1 MTRAQSPQSR
11 YRCIKCSHSIVA
23 KMAYHLM
30 TSGVQQQDLSIF
42 TKKHAHDDEGRH
54 CVICCVADICTGYC
68 LDHRWYSSKFASGA
82 IWTCKCVAQN
92 LHRVCHGV
100 HKGHSL
106 EPAQPIKG
114 IHAVY
119 LELMLNLDRKLHRI
133 FYGICTNVATNA
145 LSVFV

>member
-1 MTRAQSPQSR
+1 MHQMFSLHCGKNGIPFDDIWGATTGPQHF
-11 YRCIKCSHSIVA
+11 Y
-23 KMAYHLM
+23 
-30 TSGVQQQDLSIF
+30 
-42 TKKHAHDDEGRH
+42 KKHAHDDEGRH

-119 LELMLNLDRKLHRI
+119 LELMLNSDRKLHRI